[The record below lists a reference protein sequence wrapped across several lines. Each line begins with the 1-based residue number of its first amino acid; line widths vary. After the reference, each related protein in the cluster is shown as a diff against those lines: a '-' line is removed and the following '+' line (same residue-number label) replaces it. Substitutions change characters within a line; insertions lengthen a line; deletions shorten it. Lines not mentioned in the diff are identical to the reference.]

1 MAYQIVW
8 TEKANIERQHILQ
21 FWIDH
26 NKSRVFSLKLN
37 KLFISL
43 IRDVAKRPNI
53 GRKTEFDNVRV
64 KNVREYLIFYE
75 VIKKDLVILSVWD
88 GRRDRRSLKIR

>member
-21 FWIDH
+21 FWIEH
-26 NKSRVFSLKLN
+26 NKSNVFSLKLN
-37 KLFISL
+37 KLIISS
-43 IRDVAKRPNI
+43 IKDIAKRPNI

-64 KNVREYLIFYE
+64 KIVREYLVFYE
-75 VIKKDLVILSVWD
+75 VIKKDFVILSIWD
-88 GRRDRRSLKIR
+88 GRRDRRTLKVR

>member
-1 MAYQIVW
+1 MAYQIIW
-8 TEKANIERQHILQ
+8 TEKANIERLHILQ

-26 NKSRVFSLKLN
+26 NKSKVFSLKLN
-37 KLFISL
+37 KLFISS

-64 KNVREYLIFYE
+64 KIVREYLIFYE
-75 VIKKDLVILSVWD
+75 VIRRDLVILSIWD
-88 GRRDRRSLKIR
+88 GRRDRRRLKVR

>member
-8 TEKANIERQHILQ
+8 TEKANLERQNILQ

-26 NKSRVFSLKLN
+26 NKSKVFSLKLN
-37 KLFISL
+37 KLFVSS
-43 IRDVAKRPNI
+43 IRDIARRPNI

-64 KNVREYLIFYE
+64 KIVREYLIFYE
-75 VIKKDLVILSVWD
+75 VINKHLVILSIWD
-88 GRRDRRSLKIR
+88 GRRDRRNLKIR

>member
-21 FWIDH
+21 FWIDY
-26 NKSRVFSLKLN
+26 NKSKVFSLKLN
-37 KLFISL
+37 KLFISS
-43 IRDVAKRPNI
+43 IRDLAVKPNI
-53 GRKTEFDNVRV
+53 GRKTQFDNVRV
-64 KNVREYLIFYE
+64 KIVREYLIFYE

-88 GRRDRRSLKIR
+88 GRRNQRSLKVR

>member
-21 FWIDH
+21 FWIEH
-26 NKSRVFSLKLN
+26 NKSNVFSLKLN
-37 KLFISL
+37 KLIISS
-43 IRDVAKRPNI
+43 IKDIAKRPNI

-64 KNVREYLIFYE
+64 KIVREYL
-75 VIKKDLVILSVWD
+75 VLHQST
-88 GRRDRRSLKIR
+88 

>member
-26 NKSRVFSLKLN
+26 NKSKVFSLKLN
-37 KLFISL
+37 KLLISS
-43 IRDVAKRPNI
+43 IKDIAKRPNI
-53 GRKTEFDNVRV
+53 GRKTEFEKVQV
-64 KNVREYLIFYE
+64 KIVREYLIFYE
-75 VIKKDLVILSVWD
+75 VIKKYLVILSIWD
-88 GRRDRRSLKIR
+88 GRRDRRSLKVR

>member
-26 NKSRVFSLKLN
+26 NKSKVFSLKLN
-37 KLFISL
+37 KLFISS
-43 IRDVAKRPNI
+43 IRNIAKRPNI
-53 GRKTEFDNVRV
+53 GRKTEFDNVRA
-64 KNVREYLIFYE
+64 KIVREYLIFYE
-75 VIKKDLVILSVWD
+75 VIKKDLVILSIWD
-88 GRRDRRSLKIR
+88 GRRDRRSLKVR

>member
-26 NKSRVFSLKLN
+26 NKSKVFSLKLN
-37 KLFISL
+37 KLFISS
-43 IRDVAKRPNI
+43 IRDISKRPDI

-64 KNVREYLIFYE
+64 KMVREYLIFYE
-75 VIKKDLVILSVWD
+75 VIKRDLVILSIWD
-88 GRRDRRSLKIR
+88 GRRDRRSHKVR